1 MLTAGALS
9 HLDNIGAFSPV
20 FSDDEQCPRDPALK
34 SADRHTDMQIAVP
47 DVQDAVNDLIV
58 GIDLDKLHRHTFPRA
73 ASRPAGIFINL
84 FWLVNE

>member
-9 HLDNIGAFSPV
+9 HLDNIGASSPI
-20 FSDDEQCPRDPALK
+20 FRNDEQRPRDPALK
-34 SADRHTDMQIAVP
+34 SADRHTYMQIAVS

-73 ASRPAGIFINL
+73 ASRPAGICINL
-84 FWLVNE
+84 YRLVNE